1 MDNRH
6 TIESASIAAHDQAV
20 QAVRAAAR
28 VSRVL
33 ERSSPDLNL
42 AHYRV
47 LSAVSSGD
55 ERASR
60 VAERLAL
67 GRPTVSAAVD
77 SLCARGLLDRGEVAG
92 DQRASALSLT
102 PAGERLLTSI
112 ESEMITRI
120 SALCARTR
128 DSERVMES
136 LAWLGLALDEAMEER
151 LAELRSGAG
160 E

>member
-1 MDNRH
+1 
-6 TIESASIAAHDQAV
+6 
-20 QAVRAAAR
+20 
-28 VSRVL
+28 L

-67 GRPTVSAAVD
+67 GRPTVSAAVE
-77 SLCARGLLDRGEVAG
+77 SLCGRGLLDRGEVAG

-102 PAGERLLTSI
+102 PAGEALLDAI
-112 ESEMITRI
+112 ETEMITRI
-120 SALCARTR
+120 SALCARTP
-128 DSERVMES
+128 DAERVMES

-151 LAELRSGAG
+151 LNDLRSGACR
-160 E
+160 

>member
-1 MDNRH
+1 M
-6 TIESASIAAHDQAV
+6 T
-20 QAVRAAAR
+20 AVRTVAR
-28 VSRVL
+28 LSRVL

-67 GRPTVSAAVD
+67 GRPTVSSAVD
-77 SLCARGLLDRGEVAG
+77 SLCERGLLVRGEVAG

-102 PAGERLLTSI
+102 LAGEQLLATI

-120 SALCARTR
+120 TSLCGRTP
-128 DSERVMES
+128 DAERVMEA
-136 LAWLGLALDEAMEER
+136 LAWLGQALDEALEER
-151 LAELRSGAG
+151 LTTARADAARE
-160 E
+160 

>member
-1 MDNRH
+1 VDDRPGAPPL
-6 TIESASIAAHDQAV
+6 TPVDSERSI

-67 GRPTVSAAVD
+67 GRPTVSASVD

-102 PAGERLLTSI
+102 PAGERLLSSI

-120 SALCARTR
+120 SALCARTP
-128 DSERVMES
+128 DADRVMES
-136 LAWLGLALDEAMEER
+136 LAWLGFALDEALEER
-151 LAELRSGAG
+151 LAELRSGICR
-160 E
+160 